1 MTKFIFFRVSRHYAK
16 GALQYIIPILLQ
28 KLTKQE
34 ELDDED
40 DWNPSKAAGVC
51 LMLLATC
58 CEDEI
63 VPHVLPF
70 IKENIK
76 SDNWRFR
83 DASLMAFGSILGGL
97 ENNTLR
103 PLVEQVSF
111 NICNHVD
118 HFFFTIIVDLYPYIV
133 ILKYMYILNLD
144 FPRLQKRI
152 IYFLI
157 FYFKTNFA
165 VAILR

>member
-118 HFFFTIIVDLYPYIV
+118 HFFFYYYSRFVSIYSDFEIHVHIKFGLSSTAEKIYIFFN
-133 ILKYMYILNLD
+133 IL
-144 FPRLQKRI
+144 F
-152 IYFLI
+152 
-157 FYFKTNFA
+157 
-165 VAILR
+165 